1 MVAVQKGDKVSLSK
15 STMIKVMSPLD
26 ANHYGYVHGG
36 SIMRYVDESAFIAGT
51 RHARRHIVT
60 ASIDGLDFACPVRI
74 GDLLILKSAVNFV
87 GNTSMEIGVRIET
100 EDAVKGETQF
110 VGRAYVT
117 MVALD
122 DLGNP
127 TRIAQ
132 VIPETAEDKKRF
144 KQAQVR
150 REHRLKIRKE
160 R

>member
-1 MVAVQKGDKVSLSK
+1 MAK

-51 RHARRHIVT
+51 RHARKHIVT
-60 ASIDGLDFACPVRI
+60 ASIDSLDFACPVRI

-87 GNTSMEIGVRIET
+87 GRTSMEIGVRIET
-100 EDAVKGETQF
+100 EDAVKGDTKF

-122 DLGNP
+122 ALGHP
-127 TRIAQ
+127 TAIPK
-132 VIPETAEDKKRF
+132 IKPETAEDKKRF

-150 REHRLKIRKE
+150 REHRLKTKGGK
-160 R
+160 